1 MAAEQRSGGAAGGAE
16 PGEVTDETRTFEDED
31 ARTGARADRAPTPE
45 EEAAAP
51 TEVSDDVART
61 YEESM
66 ERGANVRGEG
76 QIET

>member
-1 MAAEQRSGGAAGGAE
+1 MAARQTSGDAGSETAE
-16 PGEVTDETRTFEDED
+16 VSDETRSTEGAD
-31 ARTGARADRAPTPE
+31 AHARAEADRPPTPE

-51 TEVSDDVART
+51 TEVSDEVAAN
-61 YEESM
+61 YEAAL